1 MTTTSVLKKPQVVDH
16 WCNCNALVV
25 TFFVRFAWQIYQAFK
40 SKRNLSHT
48 VKLQLKL
55 AGVLYLLM
63 SVSQNIPAIKGCKNA
78 VCSSFCTGLLYHKGH
93 IYKLRLRIVPPF
105 NIAAASLLK
114 ALLEWSRFCHA
125 SCINAS
131 NVLQAEFKSLILRIS
146 CTYSERLMAVRYEM
160 GCNKSL
166 QKKFTGIWN
175 RLKIWPKIGFW
186 MPWEFC
192 SSGFFSSSK
201 HWSISHLIRC
211 SSWYRNSQT
220 KTEVQGI
227 WSTNVLFW
235 NP

>member
-25 TFFVRFAWQIYQAFK
+25 TFFVRFAWQIYKAFK

-55 AGVLYLLM
+55 AGVLCLLM

-166 QKKFTGIWN
+166 QKKIHWNLKSVKDLTKNWILNAVGI
-175 RLKIWPKIGFW
+175 L
-186 MPWEFC
+186 
-192 SSGFFSSSK
+192 
-201 HWSISHLIRC
+201 
-211 SSWYRNSQT
+211 
-220 KTEVQGI
+220 
-227 WSTNVLFW
+227 
-235 NP
+235 